1 MRTVAPFVVLLVVT
15 GCVPYYTYEQLRDQY
30 ENLRDIH
37 KNLRA
42 KIDKWKKETIEAK
55 ERANA
60 EYKKRLLAERRLQ
73 QLLPRISELEKSVK
87 KWRMGVEKNVKTV
100 LGNMASRVQVTE
112 SGAIAVEG
120 EFLFAAGSDK
130 LRPQA
135 KPLIDKLAKLLTA
148 HYKDYFYRIDGHT
161 DDQPIRRS
169 PFKSNW
175 HLSVM
180 RALSVLEALKKAG
193 VPEEKMFI
201 AGFGEFKPRVPN
213 RPGRKGHPLNRRV
226 EITIVKTK

>member
-1 MRTVAPFVVLLVVT
+1 MRVLPPLLLLLVAA

-30 ENLRDIH
+30 ENLREIH
-37 KNLRA
+37 KNLLA
-42 KIDKWKKETIEAK
+42 KIEKWKSQAQKAE
-55 ERANA
+55 ERAHA
-60 EYKKRLLAERRLQ
+60 EYKKRVLLEKKVNR
-73 QLLPRISELEKSVK
+73 LLPRIKELEQSVK
-87 KWRMGVEKNVKTV
+87 EWRSGVEKNVKSV
-100 LGNMASRVQVTE
+100 LGDMASKVQVTA

-130 LRPQA
+130 LKPQA
-135 KPLIDKLAKLLTA
+135 RPLIRKLAKLLTTR
-148 HYKDYFYRIDGHT
+148 YKDYYYRIDGHT

-169 PFKSNW
+169 PFRSNW

-180 RALSVLEALKKAG
+180 RAISVLEALKEAG
-193 VPEEKMFI
+193 VDEERMFI

-226 EITIVKTK
+226 EITIVKSK